1 MSEQGEQHVISFG
14 RGVRLMSEEYYI
26 RELRPFG
33 ITSNRAFRS
42 LCRCICCPVIFFGRV
57 GFVDPAVF
65 QVCIKNLS
73 LPGNKDFCATNSYL
87 RRSALPSNHYR
98 TQIDPREV
106 KRNWKLV
113 VRAILDARRMHGLS
127 TPPAD
132 RAAIRSAAA
141 ELTRFVLTLIPSG
154 EQEQAN
160 GKANLA
166 EECTDPR

>member
-1 MSEQGEQHVISFG
+1 LTDKNEQQWVISFG

-33 ITSNRAFRS
+33 ITGARSFRS
-42 LCRCICCPVIFFGRV
+42 LCRAICCPVILMGRV

-65 QVCIKNLS
+65 QVCIKHLS
-73 LPGNKDFCATNSYL
+73 MPGSKDFKAPNSIMQTSKKRPYL
-87 RRSALPSNHYR
+87 RSRVE
-98 TQIDPREV
+98 PREV
-106 KRNWKLV
+106 RRNWKMV
-113 VRAILDARRMHGLS
+113 VRAIIDARRMHGLQ

-141 ELTRFVLTLIPSG
+141 ELTRFVLTMIPSG

-160 GKANLA
+160 GTQATRS
-166 EECTDPR
+166 E

>member
-1 MSEQGEQHVISFG
+1 MSHNEEQWVISFG

-26 RELRPFG
+26 RELKAFG
-33 ITSNRAFRS
+33 ITGPRSFRS

-73 LPGNKDFCATNSYL
+73 MPGNKDFCATNSYL
-87 RRSALPSNHYR
+87 RRSVNTCDSYR
-98 TQIDPREV
+98 IHVQPQEIE
-106 KRNWKLV
+106 RNWKRV
-113 VRAILDARRMHGLS
+113 VRSIIDARRMHGLQ

-141 ELTRFVLTLIPSG
+141 ELTRFVLTMIPAG

-160 GKANLA
+160 GEANL
-166 EECTDPR
+166 T

>member
-1 MSEQGEQHVISFG
+1 MASDEDQWVISFG

-33 ITSNRAFRS
+33 ITGNRAFRS

-65 QVCIKNLS
+65 QICIKNLS
-73 LPGNKDFCATNSYL
+73 LPGNKDFCASNSYL
-87 RRSALPSNHYR
+87 RRSGLQSSHYR
-98 TQIDPREV
+98 VDVSPQEV
-106 KRNWKLV
+106 KRNWKRV
-113 VRAILDARRMHGLS
+113 VRAILDARKMHGLS

-141 ELTRFVLTLIPSG
+141 ELTRFVLTMIPSG
-154 EQEQAN
+154 EQERKH
-160 GKANLA
+160 G
-166 EECTDPR
+166 

>member
-1 MSEQGEQHVISFG
+1 MGGESNDQQWVISFG

-33 ITSNRAFRS
+33 ITGNRAFRS

-87 RRSALPSNHYR
+87 RRSGLQSSHYR
-98 TQIDPREV
+98 VNVNPREV
-106 KRNWKLV
+106 NRNWKLV
-113 VRAILDARRMHGLS
+113 VRSILDTRRMHGLE
-127 TPPAD
+127 TPEAD

-154 EQEQAN
+154 KQEQAD
-160 GKANLA
+160 GQA
-166 EECTDPR
+166 DQD